1 MGRLQKKSKIDHEMI
16 KQIKDHK
23 KVFLLNAILR
33 ALVVAV
39 LIRQFITGNYQY
51 VFLCV
56 LVLIL
61 FAVPEMVEKKMGILL
76 PDTLEVIIL
85 LFIFSAEILGEVQ
98 SFYTHF
104 PYWDTVLHTI
114 NGFLC
119 AAIGLSLV
127 EILNNSE
134 RVSIRLSPFFVAVV
148 AFCFSMTVGV
158 VWEFFE
164 FGMDMLFGL
173 DMQKDTIVHTISSIA
188 LDPAGG
194 MTPYVIDNIQ
204 QVMING
210 QDLGISGYLDI
221 GLIDTME
228 DLLVNFIGALVFSV
242 GGYFSLKSGKKKK
255 WIERFMPVKNQ
266 EFRRT
271 SNVLPLSEERTTT

>member
-1 MGRLQKKSKIDHEMI
+1 MI

>member
-1 MGRLQKKSKIDHEMI
+1 MGKIQKESQKKNEMI
-16 KQIKDHK
+16 REIKDHK
-23 KVFLLNAILR
+23 KVFLLNMILR
-33 ALVVAV
+33 MLVVTV
-39 LIRQFITGNYQY
+39 LLRQFITGNYQY

-61 FAVPEMVEKKMGILL
+61 YTVPEMLEKKMGILL
-76 PDTLEVIIL
+76 PDTLEIIIY
-85 LFIFSAEILGEVQ
+85 LFIFAAEILGEVQ
-98 SFYTHF
+98 AFYTHF

-134 RVSIRLSPFFVAVV
+134 RISMKLSPFFVAVV

-164 FGMDMLFGL
+164 FGMDMLLSL
-173 DMQKDTIVHTISSIA
+173 DMQKDTIVHTISSIS

-204 QVMING
+204 QVLVNG
-210 QDLGISGYLDI
+210 KDLGIGGYLDI

-228 DLLVNFIGALVFSV
+228 DLFVNFIGAIVFSV
-242 GGYFSLKSGKKKK
+242 GGYFSLKSKNKKK
-255 WIERFMPVKNQ
+255 WIERFMPVRK
-266 EFRRT
+266 
-271 SNVLPLSEERTTT
+271 SVLYKDGHAGDINSHLPW